1 MPSTNDKLFQET
13 LPHFLTLGYNELD
26 CLVYMTTLPYGS
38 VSMVTIARLTNKARS
53 TIYESVK
60 RLVAKGILVE
70 EPQAKTTHYRAI
82 SIEQFLVLIQEQSKE
97 LHSVQEFFAQYKDQF
112 DTLKSGVTAAPLVK
126 FYGTAEIT
134 SVMWKQIK
142 KSEFVRSIRD
152 IDRCMEYF
160 ALNIEQT
167 TELANTSLRITHR
180 ILYDSPAA
188 RAYKKKHQSKTYRIK
203 LCKEPSIKKA
213 DVMIMDGSYFHTS
226 YDKQLVGMQINDK
239 QIFDLQAM
247 LFDQLRSNLS

>member
-13 LPHFLTLGYNELD
+13 LPHFIKLGYNELD

-70 EPQAKTTHYRAI
+70 EPQPTTTHYRAI
-82 SIEQFLVLIQEQSKE
+82 SVDQLIVLISEQSKE
-97 LHSVQEFFAQYKDQF
+97 LQQVQEFFSSYKDQF
-112 DTLKSGVTAAPLVK
+112 AIMQSGVVDAPLVK
-126 FYGTAEIT
+126 FYGAAEIT
-134 SVMWKQIK
+134 SVMRKQIK
-142 KSEFVRSIRD
+142 KSDFVRSIRD

-160 ALNIEQT
+160 AINIEQA
-167 TELANTSLRITHR
+167 TELANTSQWITHR

-188 RAYKKKHQSKTYRIK
+188 RAYKKKHQSKTYLIK

-239 QIFDLQAM
+239 QVFGLQAM
-247 LFDQLRSNLS
+247 LFDQLRTSLS